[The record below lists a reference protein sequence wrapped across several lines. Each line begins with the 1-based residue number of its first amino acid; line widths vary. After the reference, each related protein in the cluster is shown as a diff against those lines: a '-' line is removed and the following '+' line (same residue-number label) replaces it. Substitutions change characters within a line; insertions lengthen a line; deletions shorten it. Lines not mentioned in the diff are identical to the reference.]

1 MIKYCYY
8 DANGKPTSE
17 VMTTAQWKAQWK
29 GIKKLYTNA
38 WIDSTKSVMFE
49 NGKFKAWWME
59 DNTRNDILKYST
71 YSEIKIRQTF
81 MKTYNKNY
89 KRALI
94 LIFGCKCCFDNW
106 NIKYYDDQHEIIND
120 DEDGLYIS
128 KIVDKIYNAGLY
140 TDVDD
145 VMHWHKQ
152 LENLFDELDELKLNK
167 IKEERRLI

>member
-8 DANGKPTSE
+8 NGNGKPTSE
-17 VMTTAQWKAQWK
+17 VLSIPQWKELEKEYKDA
-29 GIKKLYTNA
+29 Y
-38 WIDSTKSVMFE
+38 IDCTSSVMFE

-81 MKTYNKNY
+81 MQVYNKNY
-89 KRALI
+89 KIALI
-94 LIFGCKCCFDNW
+94 LIYGYKTCLDNW

-128 KIVDKIYNAGLY
+128 KLVDKIYNAGLY
-140 TDVDD
+140 TDVAD
-145 VMHWHKQ
+145 VMHWHMQ
-152 LENLFDELDELKLNK
+152 LNNLFDELDALKLNK
-167 IKEERRLI
+167 MKIERSLI

>member
-17 VMTTAQWKAQWK
+17 IIKIAEWKEIERNNPDAY
-29 GIKKLYTNA
+29 IDYTGSVLFKNGVF
-38 WIDSTKSVMFE
+38 KS
-49 NGKFKAWWME
+49 WWME

-94 LIFGCKCCFDNW
+94 LIFGYKCCLDNW

-140 TDVDD
+140 TDVAD
-145 VMHWHKQ
+145 VMHWHMQ
-152 LENLFDELDELKLNK
+152 LSNLFDELEALKLNK
-167 IKEERRLI
+167 MKIERQLI

>member
-17 VMTTAQWKAQWK
+17 VITAAQWKK
-29 GIKKLYTNA
+29 VEKLYTDA
-38 WIDSTKSVMFE
+38 WIDSTTSVIFE

-81 MKTYNKNY
+81 MQVYNKNY

-94 LIFGCKCCFDNW
+94 
-106 NIKYYDDQHEIIND
+106 
-120 DEDGLYIS
+120 
-128 KIVDKIYNAGLY
+128 
-140 TDVDD
+140 
-145 VMHWHKQ
+145 
-152 LENLFDELDELKLNK
+152 
-167 IKEERRLI
+167 

>member
-8 DANGKPTSE
+8 DVNGKPTSE
-17 VMTTAQWKAQWK
+17 IIKIAEWKEIERNNPDAY
-29 GIKKLYTNA
+29 IDYTHSVLFKNGVF
-38 WIDSTKSVMFE
+38 KS
-49 NGKFKAWWME
+49 WWME

-81 MKTYNKNY
+81 MKTFNKNY

-94 LIFGCKCCFDNW
+94 LIFGYKCCLDNW

-140 TDVDD
+140 TDVAD
-145 VMHWHKQ
+145 VMLWHIQ
-152 LENLFDELDELKLNK
+152 LQNLFNELEELTE
-167 IKEERRLI
+167 IRTHIERRLI

>member
-1 MIKYCYY
+1 MFKYCYY
-8 DANGKPTSE
+8 NADGKPTSE
-17 VMTTAQWKAQWK
+17 VLNIPQWKEIER
-29 GIKKLYTNA
+29 GYRNA
-38 WIDSTKSVMFE
+38 YIDFTSSVMFE

-81 MKTYNKNY
+81 MQTYNKNY

-94 LIFGCKCCFDNW
+94 LIFGYKCCLDNW

-140 TDVDD
+140 TDVAD

-152 LENLFDELDELKLNK
+152 LQNLFDELEALKLNK
-167 IKEERRLI
+167 MKIERSLI

>member
-17 VMTTAQWKAQWK
+17 VMTAAQWK
-29 GIKKLYTNA
+29 GIEKSFNDA
-38 WIDSTKSVMFE
+38 WIDSTTSVIFE

-81 MKTYNKNY
+81 MQTYSKNY

-94 LIFGCKCCFDNW
+94 LIFGYKTCLDNW
-106 NIKYYDDQHEIIND
+106 DIKYYDEQHEIVND

-140 TDVDD
+140 TDVAD
-145 VMHWHKQ
+145 VMYWHMQ
-152 LENLFDELDELKLNK
+152 LNNLFDELDALKLNK
-167 IKEERRLI
+167 MKIERQLI